1 MEQRFALPVIA
12 ALALT
17 VLFGSPPTPAIA
29 DVPKPGTLITVA
41 GTGAAGFSGDGGPAT
56 KAHVVNPEGVFVDAL
71 GNLVITD
78 TGNSRVL
85 RYGSDG
91 SFIQRVDVERD
102 ARGQALVEPIAV
114 TADSSLVFVG
124 DRTLREVI
132 RYRRR
137 Q

>member
-1 MEQRFALPVIA
+1 GCRCGHARAPGGIHWRQANGARALDVADVAENQAQKPYDDLSSTPYFGIDSDDEGLRMSAPTDIA
-12 ALALT
+12 ADELGA
-17 VLFGSPPTPAIA
+17 VY
-29 DVPKPGTLITVA
+29 VA
-41 GTGAAGFSGDGGPAT
+41 
-56 KAHVVNPEGVFVDAL
+56 
-71 GNLVITD
+71 D

-132 RYRRR
+132 RYR
-137 Q
+137 